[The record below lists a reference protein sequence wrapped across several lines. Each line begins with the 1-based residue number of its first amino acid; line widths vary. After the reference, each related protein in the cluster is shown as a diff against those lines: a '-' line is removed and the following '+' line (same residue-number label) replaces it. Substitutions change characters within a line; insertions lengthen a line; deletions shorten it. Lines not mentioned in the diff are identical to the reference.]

1 MEFFK
6 RHYEKVIL
14 LGLLLFFIL
23 TMIHVLSI
31 VGTTNEITAE
41 DLRIPPMS
49 ANYEMNDPADDRFN
63 IPKVMD
69 QNRMNWSAAGA
80 RDQRYAEYTSDLV
93 QTFPIA
99 KCPFCNRIIPRYFFF
114 DRDCPECG
122 KHLLQ
127 PPAHRRFI
135 RVITADDFDGDGISN
150 VDEQK
155 FGFNP
160 YNPDDALYDADGDGF
175 SNVYEIANN
184 TNPLDPL
191 SRPPLWMRL
200 RFIGVETVEL
210 PLRFSALTV
219 PEGKENDKASW
230 TIQLATRNWG
240 RRDSLHNK
248 KLGEEIYN
256 YEFPGEKR
264 RYRIADV
271 ELIREKGETGM
282 VDKSKL
288 YLEEILAPNSKE
300 KPDRLVMVMNEVT
313 RSNDRRPIFEDVG
326 EWDKENNRFMQ
337 FTSEKGA
344 RIRLGNSRCGRENY
358 VVESIDAAKGTALLR
373 TATVRRG
380 VDATVDQLGNRMLV
394 TADGMIPEEVRLIPV
409 QAEPGK

>member
-1 MEFFK
+1 M
-6 RHYEKVIL
+6 
-14 LGLLLFFIL
+14 
-23 TMIHVLSI
+23 
-31 VGTTNEITAE
+31 
-41 DLRIPPMS
+41 
-49 ANYEMNDPADDRFN
+49 
-63 IPKVMD
+63 
-69 QNRMNWSAAGA
+69 
-80 RDQRYAEYTSDLV
+80 
-93 QTFPIA
+93 
-99 KCPFCNRIIPRYFFF
+99 
-114 DRDCPECG
+114 
-122 KHLLQ
+122 
-127 PPAHRRFI
+127 
-135 RVITADDFDGDGISN
+135 
-150 VDEQK
+150 
-155 FGFNP
+155 
-160 YNPDDALYDADGDGF
+160 
-175 SNVYEIANN
+175 
-184 TNPLDPL
+184 
-191 SRPPLWMRL
+191 
-200 RFIGVETVEL
+200 
-210 PLRFSALTV
+210 
-219 PEGKENDKASW
+219 
-230 TIQLATRNWG
+230 
-240 RRDSLHNK
+240 
-248 KLGEEIYN
+248 
-256 YEFPGEKR
+256 
-264 RYRIADV
+264 